1 MQHMTTDPDTI
12 APAIDE
18 PESGI
23 ESLPDRGGRLPSFLG
38 EIANGMQSAVDRE
51 RERIAAETTDSL
63 DAHVERIRERASTEA
78 DELRRLAEEDVRR
91 MRESAAAETERL
103 GRETETRI
111 AERREDLDRHLRQH
125 SEVVEREISGARS
138 AVEEYQT
145 ELGRFVG
152 RLSDERDPT
161 EIARLARSLPEPP
174 RVEEI
179 ASAARAEAIA
189 ELARTESASDP
200 APHAADM
207 VGVMDPGLIRP
218 PIGKSAAESEPVH
231 ATDVK
236 SDAALADLTSEA
248 APADLTSEAAPADE
262 EQQGPT
268 PGTRRW
274 ADRATIIAAVLLV
287 VVLVGALV
295 IAVVTGQFPATGG

>member
-38 EIANGMQSAVDRE
+38 EIASGMQAAVDRE

-78 DELRRLAEEDVRR
+78 DELRRLAEEDVRQI
-91 MRESAAAETERL
+91 RESAAAETERL

-111 AERREDLDRHLRQH
+111 AERREYLDRHLRQH

-145 ELGRFVG
+145 ELVRFAG

-174 RVEEI
+174 RVEVI

-189 ELARTESASDP
+189 EMARTEPASDP
-200 APHAADM
+200 APDAADL

-218 PIGKSAAESEPVH
+218 PTGESAADSEPVH

-236 SDAALADLTSEA
+236 SDAAPADLTSEA

-268 PGTRRW
+268 PATRRW